1 MKPIFSIFNFLR
13 GLKTTKF
20 HEVPSGTAI
29 KMYGKDVDDNLVE
42 DDVPS
47 GGATAFTELSDVP
60 QSYTDQASKMLVVN
74 EDENALVFQD
84 VPEMHSHF
92 NKTTTTTAS
101 GTTVYTDSDL
111 TFEIGAF
118 EKWHIHCQLNFYVP
132 ANQELYVRLKDHLLD
147 SELEWRGNW
156 YDRTTSG
163 TDAGPLIA
171 VPDIT
176 IGGFGGSMIYTPIA
190 SARKIAIIIDGVI
203 NASVASTPST
213 IELDWSADTGA
224 QLLKYSTMRAV
235 RL

>member
-1 MKPIFSIFNFLR
+1 MENLSSQDYANFDS
-13 GLKTTKF
+13 KKF
-20 HEVPSGTAI
+20 RVENLSSLPTAGNKGRLVCLTSDNCLYFDNGTAWI
-29 KMYGKDVDDNLVE
+29 KYEKVTSINKYK
-42 DDVPS
+42 
-47 GGATAFTELSDVP
+47 TE
-60 QSYTDQASKMLVVN
+60 TK
-74 EDENALVFQD
+74 
-84 VPEMHSHF
+84 
-92 NKTTTTTAS
+92 TAS

-118 EKWHIHCQLNFYVP
+118 EKWQIHCQLNFYVP
-132 ANQELYVRLKDHLLD
+132 ANQELYVRLKDYLLD
-147 SELEWRGNW
+147 SDLEWRGNW

>member
-1 MKPIFSIFNFLR
+1 MENLSSQDYANFDS
-13 GLKTTKF
+13 KKF
-20 HEVPSGTAI
+20 RVENLSSLPTAGNKGRLVCLTSDNCLYFDNGTAWI
-29 KMYGKDVDDNLVE
+29 KYEKVTSINKYK
-42 DDVPS
+42 
-47 GGATAFTELSDVP
+47 TE
-60 QSYTDQASKMLVVN
+60 TK
-74 EDENALVFQD
+74 
-84 VPEMHSHF
+84 
-92 NKTTTTTAS
+92 TAS

-118 EKWHIHCQLNFYVP
+118 EKWQIHCQLNFYVP
-132 ANQELYVRLKDHLLD
+132 ANQELYVRLKDYLLD
-147 SELEWRGNW
+147 SDLEWRGNW

-190 SARKIAIIIDGVI
+190 SDRKIAIIIDGVI
-203 NASVASTPST
+203 NASFTSTPST

-224 QLLKYSTMRAV
+224 QLLKYSTMSAV

>member
-1 MKPIFSIFNFLR
+1 MENLSSQDYANFDS
-13 GLKTTKF
+13 KKF
-20 HEVPSGTAI
+20 RVENLSSLPTAGNKGRLVCLTSDNCLYFDNGTAWI
-29 KMYGKDVDDNLVE
+29 KYEKVTSINKYK
-42 DDVPS
+42 
-47 GGATAFTELSDVP
+47 TA
-60 QSYTDQASKMLVVN
+60 
-74 EDENALVFQD
+74 
-84 VPEMHSHF
+84 
-92 NKTTTTTAS
+92 TTTAS

-118 EKWHIHCQLNFYVP
+118 EKWQIHCQLNFYVP
-132 ANQELYVRLKDHLLD
+132 ANQELNVRLKDYLLD
-147 SELEWRGNW
+147 SDLEWRGNW

>member
-1 MKPIFSIFNFLR
+1 MEILSSQDYANFES
-13 GLKTTKF
+13 KKF
-20 HEVPSGTAI
+20 RVENLSSLPTAGNKGRLVCLTSDNCLYFDNGTAWI
-29 KMYGKDVDDNLVE
+29 KL
-42 DDVPS
+42 
-47 GGATAFTELSDVP
+47 ELS
-60 QSYTDQASKMLVVN
+60 VVT
-74 EDENALVFQD
+74 
-84 VPEMHSHF
+84 SI
-92 NKTTTTTAS
+92 NKYKTATTTAS

-111 TFEIGAF
+111 TFEIGAY

-132 ANQELYVRLKDHLLD
+132 ANQELYVQLKDNLLD
-147 SELEWRGNW
+147 SDLEWRGNW

-176 IGGFGGSMIYTPIA
+176 IGGSGGSMTYTPIA

-213 IELDWSADTGA
+213 IKLEWQANTGA

-235 RL
+235 KL

>member
-1 MKPIFSIFNFLR
+1 MENLSSQDYANFDS
-13 GLKTTKF
+13 KKF
-20 HEVPSGTAI
+20 RVENLSSLPTAGNKGRLVCLTSDNCLYFDNGTAWI
-29 KMYGKDVDDNLVE
+29 KYEKVTSINKYK
-42 DDVPS
+42 
-47 GGATAFTELSDVP
+47 TE
-60 QSYTDQASKMLVVN
+60 T
-74 EDENALVFQD
+74 E
-84 VPEMHSHF
+84 
-92 NKTTTTTAS
+92 TAS

-118 EKWHIHCQLNFYVP
+118 EKWQIHCQLNFYVP
-132 ANQELYVRLKDHLLD
+132 ANQELYVRLKDYLLD
-147 SELEWRGNW
+147 SDLEWRGNW

-190 SARKIAIIIDGVI
+190 SDRKIAIIIDGVI
-203 NASVASTPST
+203 NASFTSTPST

-224 QLLKYSTMRAV
+224 QLLKYSTMSAV

>member
-1 MKPIFSIFNFLR
+1 MENLSSQDYANFDSKNFRVENLSSLPTAGNKGR
-13 GLKTTKF
+13 LVCLTSDNCLYF
-20 HEVPSGTAI
+20 DNGTAWI
-29 KMYGKDVDDNLVE
+29 KYEKVTSINKYK
-42 DDVPS
+42 
-47 GGATAFTELSDVP
+47 TA
-60 QSYTDQASKMLVVN
+60 
-74 EDENALVFQD
+74 
-84 VPEMHSHF
+84 
-92 NKTTTTTAS
+92 TTTAS

-118 EKWHIHCQLNFYVP
+118 EKWQIHCQLNFYVP
-132 ANQELYVRLKDHLLD
+132 ANQELNVRLKDYLLD
-147 SELEWRGNW
+147 SDLEWRGNW

-176 IGGFGGSMIYTPIA
+176 IGGFGGSMTYTPIA

-203 NASVASTPST
+203 NASVVSTPST